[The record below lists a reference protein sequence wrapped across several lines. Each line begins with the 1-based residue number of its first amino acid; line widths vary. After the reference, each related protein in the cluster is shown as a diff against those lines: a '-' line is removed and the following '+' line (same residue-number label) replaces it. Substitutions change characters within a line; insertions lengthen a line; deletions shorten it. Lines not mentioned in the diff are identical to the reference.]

1 MSRSFC
7 ATARADL
14 AILAAPP
21 IAAALRNQA
30 HAAPLA
36 FPAMQGELV
45 EPFMAI

>member
-1 MSRSFC
+1 MSRNFI
-7 ATARADL
+7 AAREDL
-14 AILAAPP
+14 AILAPRP

-45 EPFMAI
+45 EPVTAI